1 MIIVSE
7 CGRLLGDMRGKDINI
22 DIEAGRGRVM
32 TMKPI
37 SDGEPW
43 DFSELTVVGELR
55 DVKTDGVVGELE
67 CGVTA
72 DGVVEVIYPA
82 MEAGTYVFAVD
93 ASGNAGVTTRL
104 IEGYVTWGK
113 PRSVI
118 SDATDAGVELLIEI
132 DGDKKRALWA
142 WNTEAERQYLK
153 AKAEAEKAA
162 ASAEEAR
169 KYAESAKKLED
180 LGDVLDGFDEK
191 IHNAV
196 VPNKVTN
203 TWWIGGI
210 DTGVQVTGDK
220 GERGD
225 APAINSDGFW
235 VVGGVNTGVKAYGRD
250 GIDGDAVRRVLI
262 SSINDLPA
270 LPTNEEEAKRYR
282 GIFYMVSNGSDYN
295 VYALLETAGG
305 EYAWVNVG
313 DSNAIATD
321 VIHGIVKLGTGTIV
335 TKSGNTWQGALVGVN
350 ADGGLAVPLAET
362 TRFGPMIAG
371 AVFKSLD
378 LTGRY
383 DTDVPTVEA
392 VRAFL
397 EQYFFEKTHIQANY
411 YDKTE
416 VDSKISGVDT
426 SIDGAVDNIVA
437 LSQTVANQGTE
448 IDTLRSDLAEY
459 PTKEY
464 VNTTINSS
472 YDTIENNVKQS
483 LFKVVSAEEYA
494 ALTPEPNTL
503 YLIPE

>member
-55 DVKTDGVVGELE
+55 DVKTDGVVDELE

-72 DGVVEVIYPA
+72 DGVVEVSYPA
-82 MEAGTYVFAVD
+82 MEAGTYVFAID

-162 ASAEEAR
+162 ESAEEAR
-169 KYAESAKKLED
+169 KYADEAKKLED
-180 LGDVLDGFDEK
+180 VEDILGSFDEK

-220 GERGD
+220 GEKGES
-225 APAINSDGFW
+225 PYINADGYW
-235 VVGGVNTGVKAYGRD
+235 MVGGVNTGVKAYGRD

-282 GIFYMVSNGSDYN
+282 GIFYMVPNGSDYD
-295 VYALLETAGG
+295 VYALLETAGS
-305 EYAWVNVG
+305 EFAWVNIG
-313 DSNAIATD
+313 DSNAIATEI
-321 VIHGIVKLGTGTIV
+321 IHGIVKLGTGTIL
-335 TKSGNTWQGALVGVN
+335 TGAPVGVN
-350 ADGGLAVPLAET
+350 ANGGLTVREANFNESGTVLKSRDLAS
-362 TRFGPMIAG
+362 RF
-371 AVFKSLD
+371 
-378 LTGRY
+378 

-397 EQYFFEKTHIQANY
+397 EQYYLEKTHIEANY
-411 YDKTE
+411 YDKSE
-416 VDSKISGVDT
+416 IDIKISDVDAN
-426 SIDGAVDNIVA
+426 IDGVVDNIAA
-437 LSQTVANQGTE
+437 LSQTVANHGVE
-448 IDTLRSDLAEY
+448 IDTLQADLAEY

-464 VNTTINSS
+464 VNTAINSS
-472 YDTIENNVKQS
+472 YDTIENNVKQG
-483 LFKVVSAEEYA
+483 LFKKVSAEEYA
-494 ALTPEPNTL
+494 ALTPELNKL

>member
-1 MIIVSE
+1 MIIVRG

-22 DIEAGRGRVM
+22 DIEAGCGRVM

-55 DVKTDGVVGELE
+55 DIKTDGVVGELE

-72 DGVVEVIYPA
+72 DGVVEVSYPA
-82 MEAGTYVFAVD
+82 KEAGTYVFAVD

-113 PRSVI
+113 PRSVVN
-118 SDATDAGVELLIEI
+118 DATDAGVELLIEI
-132 DGDKKRALWA
+132 EGDKKRALWA

-220 GERGD
+220 GEKGD
-225 APAINSDGFW
+225 SPYINADGFW
-235 VVGGVNTGVKAYGRD
+235 MIGGVNTGVKAYGRD

-270 LPTNEEEAKRYR
+270 LPANEEEAKRYR
-282 GIFYMVSNGSDYN
+282 GIFYMVPNGSDYD
-295 VYALLETAGG
+295 VYALLETASG
-305 EYAWVNVG
+305 EFAWVDVG
-313 DSNAIATD
+313 DSNAIATEI
-321 VIHGIVKLGTGTIV
+321 IHGIVKLGTGTIV
-335 TKSGNTWQGALVGVN
+335 VWDEGLKRWNGGLIGVN
-350 ADGGLAVPLAET
+350 SAGGLAMKMATFSE
-362 TRFGPMIAG
+362 AG
-371 AVFKSLD
+371 AVVKSRD
-378 LTGRY
+378 LAGRF

-397 EQYFFEKTHIQANY
+397 EQYYLEKTHIEANY
-411 YDKTE
+411 YDKSE
-416 VDSKISGVDT
+416 VDIKISGVDT
-426 SIDGAVDNIVA
+426 NIDGAVDNIVA
-437 LSQTVANQGTE
+437 LSQTVAEQGTE
-448 IDTLRSDLAEY
+448 IDTLRADLAEY

-464 VNTTINSS
+464 VNTAINSS

>member
-1 MIIVSE
+1 VIIVRG
-7 CGRLLGDMRGKDINI
+7 CDRLLGDMRGKDINI

-32 TMKPI
+32 TMKPLT
-37 SDGEPW
+37 DGESW

-55 DVKTDGVVGELE
+55 DIKTDGVVRELE

-72 DGVVEVIYPA
+72 EGVVEVSYPA

-113 PRSVI
+113 PRSVVN
-118 SDATDAGVELLIEI
+118 DATDAGVELLIEI
-132 DGDKKRALWA
+132 DGDKRRALWA

-162 ASAEEAR
+162 ESAEEAR
-169 KYAESAKKLED
+169 RYADEAKKLEEVE
-180 LGDVLDGFDEK
+180 DVLGSFDEK

-220 GERGD
+220 GEKGD
-225 APAINSDGFW
+225 APYINTDGFW
-235 VVGGVNTGVKAYGRD
+235 EIGGKNTGVKAQGRD
-250 GIDGDAVRRVLI
+250 GIDGNAVRRVLI
-262 SSINDLPA
+262 DSVDDLPE
-270 LPTNEEEAKRYR
+270 LPQSEAEAKQYR
-282 GIFYMVSNGSDYN
+282 GIFYVVLAADGYD
-295 VYALLETAGG
+295 VYALLETVDG
-305 EYAWVNVG
+305 EFAWVNVG
-313 DSNAIATD
+313 DSNAIATAALY
-321 VIHGIVKLGTGTIV
+321 GIVKLGTNAILT
-335 TKSGNTWQGALVGVN
+335 GAPVGVS
-350 ADGGLAVPLAET
+350 ASGGLAVREANFNESGTVLKSRDLAS
-362 TRFGPMIAG
+362 RF
-371 AVFKSLD
+371 
-378 LTGRY
+378 

-397 EQYFFEKTHIQANY
+397 EQYYLEKTHIEANY
-411 YDKTE
+411 YDKSE
-416 VDSKISGVDT
+416 VDIKISDVDAN
-426 SIDGAVDNIVA
+426 IDGAVDNIVA
-437 LSQTVANQGTE
+437 LSQTVANHGVE
-448 IDTLRSDLAEY
+448 IDALQADLAEY

-464 VNTTINSS
+464 VNAAINSS

-483 LFKVVSAEEYA
+483 LFKVVSAEEFA